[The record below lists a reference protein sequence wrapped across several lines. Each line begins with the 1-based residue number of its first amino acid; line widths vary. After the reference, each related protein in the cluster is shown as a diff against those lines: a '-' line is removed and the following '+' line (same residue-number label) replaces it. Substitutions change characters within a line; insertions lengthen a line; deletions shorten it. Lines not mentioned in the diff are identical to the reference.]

1 MRPSLVD
8 AGILTERPLRL
19 QGARPIAARRPG
31 PGLPLP
37 RLGDRIEFLDGAS
50 PLPFSSEEDIMKGDP
65 KLIKV
70 LNSLLADELT
80 AINQYMVH
88 SEMCDNWGYDKLH
101 KTIEKRAI
109 DEMKHA
115 EKLIGRI
122 LFLEGLPIV
131 SDLKKLFIGA
141 DVPKMFASD
150 HKAEDGAIKSYNEAI
165 ILAGS
170 LKDYATREILESILK
185 DEDAHIDGIEEVLD
199 QIGQM
204 GLQIFL
210 TTQVG

>member
-1 MRPSLVD
+1 
-8 AGILTERPLRL
+8 
-19 QGARPIAARRPG
+19 
-31 PGLPLP
+31 
-37 RLGDRIEFLDGAS
+37 
-50 PLPFSSEEDIMKGDP
+50 MKGDP

-88 SEMCDNWGYDKLH
+88 SEMCDSWGYQKLH
-101 KTIEKRAI
+101 KAIEKRAI

-131 SDLKKLFIGA
+131 SELKKLFIGA
-141 DVPKMFASD
+141 DVPKMFAFD
-150 HKAEDGAIKSYNEAI
+150 LKAESDAIKAYNEAI

-170 LKDYATREILESILK
+170 VKDYATRDLLQSILN
-185 DEDAHIDGIEEVLD
+185 DEDKHLDELEEVQD
-199 QIGQM
+199 QIKQM
-204 GLQIFL
+204 SLPIFL

>member
-1 MRPSLVD
+1 
-8 AGILTERPLRL
+8 
-19 QGARPIAARRPG
+19 
-31 PGLPLP
+31 
-37 RLGDRIEFLDGAS
+37 
-50 PLPFSSEEDIMKGDP
+50 MKGDP

-70 LNSLLADELT
+70 LNALLADELT

-88 SEMCDNWGYDKLH
+88 SEMCDDWGYEKLH
-101 KTIEKRAI
+101 KVIEKRAI

-131 SDLKKLFIGA
+131 SELKKLYIGA

-150 HKAEDGAIKSYNEAI
+150 KKAEDGAIKSYNEAI
-165 ILAGS
+165 ILAGDV
-170 LKDYATREILESILK
+170 KDYATRDLLQSILN
-185 DEDAHIDGIEEVLD
+185 DEDAHMDAIEEVQD

-204 GLQIFL
+204 TLPIFL

>member
-1 MRPSLVD
+1 
-8 AGILTERPLRL
+8 
-19 QGARPIAARRPG
+19 
-31 PGLPLP
+31 
-37 RLGDRIEFLDGAS
+37 
-50 PLPFSSEEDIMKGDP
+50 MKGDP

-70 LNSLLADELT
+70 LNELLADELT

-131 SDLKKLFIGA
+131 SDLKKLHIGS
-141 DVPKMFASD
+141 DIPKMFGSD
-150 HKAEDGAIKSYNEAI
+150 HKAEEGAIKSYNEAI
-165 ILAGS
+165 ILAGNV
-170 LKDYATREILESILK
+170 KDYATREVLESILK
-185 DEDAHIDGIEEVLD
+185 DEDAHIDGIEEVQD

-204 GLQIFL
+204 TLPIFL